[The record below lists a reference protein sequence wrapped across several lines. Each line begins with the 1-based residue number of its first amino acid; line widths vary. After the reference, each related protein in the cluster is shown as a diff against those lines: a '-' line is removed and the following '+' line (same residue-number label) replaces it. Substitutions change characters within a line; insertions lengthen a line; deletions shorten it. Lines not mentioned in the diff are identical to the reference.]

1 MMCSST
7 ALIRRSCFAISR
19 RLYYQAPLVLTA
31 VRAFSAE
38 APARDSSFDVFAKIK
53 DKGDGKMD
61 ASPGEAKKRK
71 PSDKVIKL
79 VDDILSLSLIEAAD
93 LCDLCQEKLAAR
105 SGGVPGRSPFPHPGA
120 MFGGGGMIPS
130 PMMMGTPMPGGAPQ
144 QPTSPPAG
152 EATAAEG
159 GGEAEEKPAEKKK
172 EPAKSVV
179 TIKLVSYNTEKK
191 VTTIKEVRAVTGL
204 GLREAK
210 DAVEGCPTVI
220 KKGVPLEHAEEIK
233 KKMESTG
240 AQESF
245 DNDRVFG
252 DSDEVR
258 LEAYPTGERDSH
270 RKRFDS
276 FESWDSASSSCSS
289 RDDDSNDEMELDENG
304 LIFMSF
310 EASHEFREM
319 RATREVQHYGRVR
332 VFKGPLGVVLYI
344 GPHWYAIIVM
354 VGVIIGIGFGFAW
367 MLTPRLEVSENQRKV
382 QGLVGTILTG
392 SFKVESDS
400 PKPDYG

>member
-7 ALIRRSCFAISR
+7 ALVRRSCFAISR
-19 RLYYQAPLVLTA
+19 RLNYQAPLVLTA

-53 DKGDGKMD
+53 DTGDGKMD

-120 MFGGGGMIPS
+120 MFGGG
-130 PMMMGTPMPGGAPQ
+130 
-144 QPTSPPAG
+144 G

-220 KKGVPLEHAEEIK
+220 KKGVPLEQAEEIK

-252 DSDEVR
+252 DSDEVG

-276 FESWDSASSSCSS
+276 FESWDSASSSCSP
-289 RDDDSNDEMELDENG
+289 RDDNLNDEMELDENG
-304 LIFMSF
+304 MIFMSF
-310 EASHEFREM
+310 EASHEYREM

-332 VFKGPLGVVLYI
+332 VFKGPLGVVFYI
-344 GPHWYAIIVM
+344 RYAIIVM
-354 VGVIIGIGFGFAW
+354 VGVIVVIGFGFAW
-367 MLTPRLEVSENQRKV
+367 MLTPWLEVSENQRKV
-382 QGLVGTILTG
+382 QGLVGTILTVSTSPLHG
-392 SFKVESDS
+392 CHSASSLFLGFIDS
-400 PKPDYG
+400 GDRAMQLVT